1 MSNSITLLSARAVLS
16 TALVV
21 SAAGCAATTKQVDAQ
36 GAIERSL
43 SIEIRAEGSPPADDV
58 VFTAADAVRCAVE
71 TSAELQAAL
80 ARVRVAQADADLAAL
95 LPNPI
100 LSLVF
105 RFPEGGGSPDIEA
118 GLGADLLALLQRPD
132 RAAIAG
138 HRLEAEAAR
147 SLSTALDVVADVQRK
162 YIEVQSLEAFVEAT
176 DRRSALIDR
185 LRAMAEAR
193 LELGEGTRHELTTL
207 DAERSELGVE
217 IAERRQGL
225 AVARLALARA
235 IGEPSRATD
244 WELEPWSAP
253 PAVSVEERTWIDA
266 ALAARPEVLAIEW
279 EIRAREAEEG
289 VARAQSFDGSSVG
302 VNAERQG
309 EWSVGPTLAVP
320 LPLFDSGG
328 VRVERA
334 RALTAEERHRLTHAQ
349 RLVTEEV
356 RAALVTRLG
365 AQDNLERVAGELIPM
380 QEKRR
385 GEVEAAYQLG
395 SVDLRSLLLAE
406 RALLEAI
413 VRRVSLAREASLAH
427 NRLERAV
434 GGPARIQSPV
444 AEARP

>member
-1 MSNSITLLSARAVLS
+1 MSISISLLSARAVRS
-16 TALVV
+16 ASLVV
-21 SAAGCAATTKQVDAQ
+21 LAAGCAVPSKHVDAQ
-36 GAIERSL
+36 AAIERSL
-43 SIEIRAEGSPPADDV
+43 SIEIRTEGSPSLEDAGL
-58 VFTAADAVRCAVE
+58 TSADAVRRAVE

-100 LSLVF
+100 LSFVF

-132 RAAIAG
+132 RASIAG

-162 YIEVQSLEAFVEAT
+162 YIEVQSLEALVETT
-176 DRRSALIDR
+176 DRRSALIER

-217 IAERRQGL
+217 IAEHRQGL

-235 IGEPSRATD
+235 IGDPSHAAD
-244 WELEPWSAP
+244 WKLEPWSAP
-253 PAVSVEERTWIDA
+253 PIVNVEERSWIDS

-279 EIRAREAEEG
+279 EIRAREAEEEI
-289 VARAQSFDGSSVG
+289 ARAQSLDGSSVG
-302 VNAERQG
+302 IASERQG
-309 EWSVGPTLAVP
+309 EWSVGPAVAIP

-328 VRVERA
+328 VRVDRA

-356 RAALVTRLG
+356 RSALATRVG
-365 AQDNLERVAGELIPM
+365 AQENLQLVVDELIPL

-385 GEVEAAYQLG
+385 AEVEAAYQIG

-406 RALLEAI
+406 RALLEAH
-413 VRRVSLAREASLAH
+413 VRRVALAREASLAH
-427 NRLERAV
+427 SRLERAV
-434 GGPARIQSPV
+434 GGPARIESIA
-444 AEARP
+444 AEVGS